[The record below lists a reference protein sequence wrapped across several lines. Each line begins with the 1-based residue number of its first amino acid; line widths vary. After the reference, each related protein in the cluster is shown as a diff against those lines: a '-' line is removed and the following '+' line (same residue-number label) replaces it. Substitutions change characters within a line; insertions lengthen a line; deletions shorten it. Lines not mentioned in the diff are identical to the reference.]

1 LRDRRIGAA
10 KLVLGGGT
18 PPGVLTKAALGLF
31 VMTLLSVSF
40 PEPVRSEEAPGVYEI
55 EPIVVTGGRTV
66 SDPGRS
72 NRSVETVTRERIESL
87 PVHSPS
93 GILEYV
99 PGVDLRRRGPLGVQ
113 ADVSIRGASFEQ
125 TLVLVDGFKVSDPQT
140 GHHDLDLPLTLD
152 DIERVE
158 ILKGNASSLY
168 GPNALG
174 GVVNFI
180 TRRPSGKS
188 ARLRGTAG
196 EFGFLE
202 AGASLTLPAGRTA
215 NRVSALLRQSDGYR
229 PNTDFHIATAS
240 YSGALSMETADVRLL
255 LGYTDKEFGANGFY
269 TDRYPGQWEETETSL
284 LRLSADSGGESFTIS
299 PALYWRRHRDRFLL
313 DRADPSFFENRH
325 TTDVYGAE
333 LHTLGSSRWGTTA
346 LGVEIGGE
354 EITSSSLGD
363 HGRTRGGLYGE
374 HRIEVND
381 RLSAALEAFAYYY
394 SDWGWEVWPGL
405 NAGFRLGESARLF
418 ASAGKSFRVP
428 TYTELYYTSPA
439 NVGNPDLVPET
450 VWSWEVG
457 ASWAAGPFSAEAA
470 LFLRDGEDLIDWTR
484 PDEESPWQVRNVS
497 TVASS
502 GFELGASYRPLLP
515 GVDTFIRGLRAG
527 YTFLDSDRERSGF
540 ESKYLLDHLRH
551 QVVADVEHSFLFGTS
566 ISWIGRWEERLDGE
580 SHVLLDGRLFRRIG
594 GFLIFLEARNILD
607 TEYTEIAGVPMP
619 GRWVAAG
626 VKLDLPAGDTR

>member
-1 LRDRRIGAA
+1 
-10 KLVLGGGT
+10 
-18 PPGVLTKAALGLF
+18 
-31 VMTLLSVSF
+31 MTLLPVSF
-40 PEPVRSEEAPGVYEI
+40 TEPGRSEEKPEVYEV

-66 SDPGRS
+66 SDPRRN
-72 NRSVETVTRERIESL
+72 NRSVAAVTREKIESL

-93 GILEYV
+93 GILKYV

-113 ADVSIRGASFEQ
+113 GDVSIRGASFEQ

-152 DIERVE
+152 DIEQVE

-180 TRRPSGKS
+180 TRRPSGKG

-196 EFGFLE
+196 EFGLLE
-202 AGASLTLPAGRTA
+202 AGASLTLPAGRTE
-215 NRVSALLRQSDGYR
+215 NRVSALLRQSEGYR

-240 YSGALSMETADVRLL
+240 YSGALSMETADVRLR

-269 TDRYPGQWEETETSL
+269 TDRYPGQWEETETSFL
-284 LRLSADSGGESFTIS
+284 GLSADTGGEDFTIS

-325 TTDVYGAE
+325 TSDVYGAE
-333 LHTLGSSRWGTTA
+333 LHTLGASRWGTTA

-354 EITSSSLGD
+354 EITSASLGD
-363 HGRTRGGLYGE
+363 HRRVRGGLYGE
-374 HRIEVND
+374 HRVEVND
-381 RLSAALEAFAYYY
+381 RLSAAIEAFAYYY

-405 NAGFRLGESARLF
+405 NAGCRLGDSARLF

-450 VWSWEVG
+450 VWSWEAG
-457 ASWAAGPFSAEAA
+457 ASWSAGPFSAEAA
-470 LFLRDGEDLIDWTR
+470 LFRRDGENLIDWTR
-484 PDEESPWQVRNVS
+484 QDEESPWQVRNVAS
-497 TVASS
+497 VASG
-502 GFELGASYRPLLP
+502 GFELGFSYQPPLREAGAL
-515 GVDTFIRGLRAG
+515 LRSVEAG
-527 YTFLDSDRERSGF
+527 YTFLDSNRSRSEF

-551 QVVADVEHSFLFGTS
+551 QVVAGVGHGFLLGTTMN
-566 ISWIGRWEERLDGE
+566 WTGRWQERLDGE
-580 SHVLLDGRLFRRIG
+580 SHFLLDGRLFRRVG
-594 GFLIFLEARNILD
+594 NFLIFLEARNILD
-607 TEYTEIAGVPMP
+607 TEYTEVGNIPMP

-626 VKLDLPAGDTR
+626 VKLDLPVGDAR